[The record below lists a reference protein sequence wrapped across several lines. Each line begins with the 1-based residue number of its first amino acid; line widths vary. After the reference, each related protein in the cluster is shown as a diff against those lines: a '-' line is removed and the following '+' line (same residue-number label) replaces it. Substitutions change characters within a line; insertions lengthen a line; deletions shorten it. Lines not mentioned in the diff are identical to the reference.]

1 MNVNKCHFCGEE
13 LDLNNAITYSCW
25 GYTNLNYVRCKLFV
39 CSKHW
44 RMLYEISYSLNVE
57 SFIPER
63 QREYLGVKRL
73 EEELNIKDR
82 V

>member
-1 MNVNKCHFCGEE
+1 
-13 LDLNNAITYSCW
+13 
-25 GYTNLNYVRCKLFV
+25 
-39 CSKHW
+39 
-44 RMLYEISYSLNVE
+44 MLYEISYSLNVE